1 MKRNA
6 VQHPPLRRRQAAK
19 EQRRLQLIKA
29 TIDAVARR
37 GFAGT
42 NISDV
47 ARAAG
52 MSQGIVNLHFESK
65 EKLLVETLRFLADEY
80 KSAWETALVRSG
92 PTAAE
97 KLAQLVELDFTPAL
111 CDRRKLAVWFAFWGE
126 ARSRP
131 TYLRLCKQRDQEY
144 DKALH
149 GLCRQLIAEGRY
161 RHADADVIASSLAA
175 LTDGLWMDMLISHR
189 SMSASRARRISF
201 AYLANVFPGH
211 FTEDGV
217 IA

>member
-6 VQHPPLRRRQAAK
+6 AQHPPLRRRQAAK

-52 MSQGIVNLHFESK
+52 MSQGMVNLHFESK

-80 KSAWETALVRSG
+80 KSAWETALERAG
-92 PTAAE
+92 PTAAK

-144 DKALH
+144 DEALH
-149 GLCRQLIAEGRY
+149 GLCRQVIVEGRY
-161 RHADADVIASSLAA
+161 KHADADVIASSLAA
-175 LTDGLWMDMLISHR
+175 LTDGLWMDILISHR

-211 FTEDGV
+211 FTDEGV
-217 IA
+217 VA

>member
-6 VQHPPLRRRQAAK
+6 AQHPPLKRRQAAK

-29 TIDAVARR
+29 TIDAVAKR

-52 MSQGIVNLHFESK
+52 LSQGIVNLHFESK

-80 KSAWETALVRSG
+80 KTSWETALERAG

-97 KLAQLVELDFTPAL
+97 KLAQLVELDFTPVL

-144 DKALH
+144 DDALH
-149 GLCRQLIAEGRY
+149 GLCKQVIVEGRY
-161 RHADADVIASSLAA
+161 KHADADVIASSLAA
-175 LTDGLWMDMLISHR
+175 LTDGLWMDILISHR

-201 AYLANVFPGH
+201 AYLANVFPEH
-211 FTEDGV
+211 FNDDGV
-217 IA
+217 LA

>member
-6 VQHPPLRRRQAAK
+6 VQHPPLKRRQAAK
-19 EQRRLQLIKA
+19 EQRRQQLIKA
-29 TIDAVARR
+29 TIEAVAKR

-42 NISDV
+42 SISDV

-52 MSQGIVNLHFESK
+52 LSQGIVNLHFESK

-80 KSAWETALVRSG
+80 KGAWETALARAG

-97 KLAQLVELDFTPAL
+97 KLARLVELDFTPAL

-144 DKALH
+144 DDALH
-149 GLCRQLIAEGRY
+149 GLCKQVIREGRY

-175 LTDGLWMDMLISHR
+175 LTDGLWMDILIAHR
-189 SMSASRARRISF
+189 SMSAARARRISF
-201 AYLANVFPGH
+201 AYLANVFPEH
-211 FTEDGV
+211 FTDDGV